1 MRNPV
6 YPKIDDNIPNY
17 IKEEYP
23 SLHHLLIEY
32 FKWLETDENFIQL
45 LVDFRENIEVNNQVN
60 PYINII
66 KNELGW
72 FYDVKLQV
80 DDRTLI
86 KLLRDFYLSRGTE
99 KSFKILFKLLFN
111 EDVEITYP
119 RDRLFKA
126 SDNNYIIEHRIITSA
141 NNIQDENFKSI
152 LNSDV
157 LSANI
162 KGKESKLTLVIDK
175 IIPLILNENY
185 YFIIY
190 VNETT
195 DDFIPDE
202 QVEISAD
209 GIGTFI
215 ETVYSSTELNIIN
228 NGRNYKE
235 GEKIKITDHLLS
247 SGGANII
254 GEIVIDSVSTGGI
267 DAVGMESTIIEDPVT
282 QRAVRSFSSG
292 TNYQTGDKVIV
303 TSGAGN
309 GWGFDARVITND
321 TETAEFEFS
330 VIDGVITEINTT
342 EEGIGYITKPNIIVT
357 DAREF
362 NHVTNAIFTCNEIIK
377 NYVGDVLIV
386 HEGYGY
392 TSPTIA
398 FSAAPVGGT
407 TAQGTAVVVDGK
419 IKSITV
425 TNKGAGYITP
435 PTITITQSGNTSAE
449 AQAILMGSVT
459 NIEIISSGKNYDVN
473 ELKYVIEPPE
483 SSQSFA
489 KKPICTVTITD
500 GLIDDLKLINSGL
513 GYTSVPNIVSS
524 NGTGF
529 SAVLEL
535 LDDSSLELKSFI
547 QGNSHN
553 SSTEI
558 SIDPPTDI
566 GKIKY
571 IDVINKGYGF
581 ENLNDIE
588 LGILTN
594 SGNGAEIYPE
604 SYSIGKIEKIR
615 TISDYW
621 HYNKVNGEINPN
633 IVIETED
640 GIGAILEVDKNTC
653 INRRLNKFENF
664 SGLLEF
670 NAFLHDSYYYQ
681 QFSYETNSKCPSLYS
696 KEIIDDLLHP
706 VGFLKFDLF
715 TDSVIFNANEISFEN
730 DVNEDGFL
738 KISTIFDFNHDKD
751 LSVDL
756 NLFTLSFE
764 LDITAPEQFGY
775 DNFFKADNNLIT
787 FNINNIED
795 IKYNPRFD
803 NDLEYFKDYP
813 MSAFADDQN
822 IAEMITLD
830 IDKP

>member
-6 YPKIDDNIPNY
+6 YPKINDNVPNF

-23 SLHHLLIEY
+23 NLHHLLLEY

-60 PYINII
+60 PYIDII

-72 FYDVKLQV
+72 FYNVQLQV

-86 KLLRDFYLSRGTE
+86 KLLRDFYSSRGTE

-111 EDVEITYP
+111 EEVEITYP
-119 RDRLFKA
+119 RDRLFKT
-126 SDNNYIIEHRIITSA
+126 SDNNFVIEHRIITSA
-141 NNIQDENFKSI
+141 NNIQNENFRLI

-162 KGKESKLTLVIDK
+162 KGKDSKLILVIDK
-175 IIPLILNENY
+175 IVPLILNENY

-190 VNETT
+190 VNKTT

-202 QVEISAD
+202 QVEISAE

-228 NGRNYKE
+228 RGRNYKKD
-235 GEKIKITDHLLS
+235 EKIIITDHLLS

-267 DAVGMESTIIEDPVT
+267 DAVGMQSIIIEDPET
-282 QRAVRSFSSG
+282 QRAVRSFWSG
-292 TNYQTGDKVIV
+292 ANYKTGDKIVV

-309 GWGFDARVITND
+309 GWGFDARVVTND
-321 TETAEFEFS
+321 TETAIFDFS
-330 VIDGVITEINTT
+330 VIDGVITEINT
-342 EEGIGYITKPNIIVT
+342 EEGIGYITKPNIVIT
-357 DAREF
+357 DEKEI
-362 NHVTNAIFTCNEIIK
+362 NQVTNAIVTCNEIIK
-377 NYVGDVLIV
+377 NYVGDVIII

-392 TSPTIA
+392 TSPTIT
-398 FSAAPVGGT
+398 FSAAPAGGT
-407 TAQGTAVVVDGK
+407 TAQGTAVVLDGK
-419 IKSITV
+419 IKSIIV
-425 TNKGAGYITP
+425 TIMGSGYTSP

-459 NIEIISSGKNYDVN
+459 NITIISGGKNYVEN
-473 ELKYVIEPPE
+473 EIKYVIEPPE
-483 SSQSFA
+483 SSQLFA

-500 GLIDDLKLINSGL
+500 GLIDDLKLINGGS
-513 GYTSVPNIVSS
+513 GYTTVPNITTS

-547 QGNSHN
+547 PGNSHN
-553 SSTEI
+553 SLTTI
-558 SIDPPTDI
+558 SVDPPTNI

-571 IDVINKGYGF
+571 IDVINRGYGF

-588 LGILTN
+588 LGILTEN
-594 SGNGAEIYPE
+594 GNGAIIYPD
-604 SYSIGKIEKIR
+604 SYSIGKIEKIKI
-615 TISDYW
+615 ISDYW
-621 HYNKVNGEINPN
+621 HYNKIDGIINPN
-633 IVIETED
+633 VIIETED
-640 GIGAILEVDKNTC
+640 GSGAILEVDKNTC

-696 KEIIDDLLHP
+696 NEIINDLLHP

-715 TDSVIFNANEISFEN
+715 TDSVLFNTNEISFES
-730 DVNEDGFL
+730 DINEDGFL
-738 KISTIFDFNHDKD
+738 NISTVIDFNYNKD

-756 NLFTLSFE
+756 NLFTSSME
-764 LDITAPEQFGY
+764 LDIKAPEEFGY
-775 DNFFKADNNLIT
+775 DIFFKADNNLIT

-803 NDLEYFKDYP
+803 HDLTYFKDYP
-813 MSAFADDQN
+813 MSAFTENQN